1 MAEFEVTKPQAEK
14 ALLES
19 GGDLIR
25 ALEALVTPPN
35 FPQDNTDA
43 AS

>member
-1 MAEFEVTKPQAEK
+1 MAEFEMTKPQAEK
-14 ALLES
+14 ALLEN

-35 FPQDNTDA
+35 FTQDNTDA
-43 AS
+43 VN